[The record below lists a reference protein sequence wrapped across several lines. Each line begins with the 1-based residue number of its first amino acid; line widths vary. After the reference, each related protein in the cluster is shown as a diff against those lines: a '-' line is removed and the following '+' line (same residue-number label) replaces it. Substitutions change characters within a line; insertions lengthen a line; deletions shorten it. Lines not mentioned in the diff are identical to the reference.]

1 MLRPATSQ
9 AVAPV
14 RTAGQALDGLPY
26 FTMAFM
32 KGDTLRTRG
41 AVADYAPIRER
52 TEMKASQEVRR

>member
-1 MLRPATSQ
+1 MLGPANSR

-14 RTAGQALDGLPY
+14 LTAGQTLDGLPC

-41 AVADYAPIRER
+41 AVADYAPIWER
-52 TEMKASQEVRR
+52 NEMKASQEVRR